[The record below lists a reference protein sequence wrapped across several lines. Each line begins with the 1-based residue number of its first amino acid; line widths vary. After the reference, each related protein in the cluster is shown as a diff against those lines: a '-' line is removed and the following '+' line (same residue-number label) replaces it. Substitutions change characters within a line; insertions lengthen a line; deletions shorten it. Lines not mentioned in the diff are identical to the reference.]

1 MEGAMPTAKDFRR
14 IVLGL
19 RDTAEGAHMG
29 HPDFRVNGRIFASL
43 TQDESRGMVVLT
55 PEQQARFISEYP
67 SGFQPESG
75 AWGRQ
80 GCTRVL
86 LASVD
91 EDVLGEAATL
101 ARQNIAAKGP
111 ARAKSKTASKR
122 ARATRA
128 RKTPKRARSR

>member
-1 MEGAMPTAKDFRR
+1 
-14 IVLGL
+14 
-19 RDTAEGAHMG
+19 MG

-91 EDVLGEAATL
+91 EEVLGEAATL

-111 ARAKSKTASKR
+111 ARARPTRSRKATKR
-122 ARATRA
+122 A
-128 RKTPKRARSR
+128 